1 MSKSHSN
8 YHSSPEQKVPE
19 KLLIKENEFKTQ

>member
-8 YHSSPEQKVPE
+8 YHSSEQKVPE